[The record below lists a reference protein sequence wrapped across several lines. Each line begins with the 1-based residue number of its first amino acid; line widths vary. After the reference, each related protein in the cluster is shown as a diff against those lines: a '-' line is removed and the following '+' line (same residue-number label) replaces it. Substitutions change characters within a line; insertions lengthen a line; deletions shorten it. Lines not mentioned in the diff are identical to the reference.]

1 MIGLGE
7 AATTTRYSSE
17 FIKMVKQNATT
28 TPYTPPQLTLTRHLG
43 LERWGSH
50 PLEGFRSIEQ
60 YHDVDDMMPPLFSSI
75 WFCVGASCFDLES
88 RYGLCCVGHEEAEG
102 SGDRNLLAKI
112 ANSVWLPPA
121 SLGSLMRHLKPT
133 PTEESYAQQK
143 ARRKAECQELSW
155 SPLRGMKLQ
164 LKENTIT
171 NLESLQTK
179 DQMVSRSE
187 NSLCR

>member
-1 MIGLGE
+1 MFEETNYFPRIFHEMIGLGE

-60 YHDVDDMMPPLFSSI
+60 YHDVDDMMPPLFSSA
-75 WFCVGASCFDLES
+75 FDFVLVLRASIS
-88 RYGLCCVGHEEAEG
+88 RADTVCAASGTRRRREAAIGIYSLKLPTASGCLRLPLGL
-102 SGDRNLLAKI
+102 
-112 ANSVWLPPA
+112 
-121 SLGSLMRHLKPT
+121 RHLKPT

-143 ARRKAECQELSW
+143 ARRKAECQELS
-155 SPLRGMKLQ
+155 
-164 LKENTIT
+164 
-171 NLESLQTK
+171 
-179 DQMVSRSE
+179 
-187 NSLCR
+187 